1 MSEIAACDYLACA
14 LIDAVVDHYFII
26 LELFAE
32 KMYFL
37 QKELIS
43 DPERETL
50 KIDSETLT

>member
-1 MSEIAACDYLACA
+1 